1 MPGVHPSRRFVVARH
16 AAVVVVAS
24 VLAASACAAAS
35 FPQAPSVPSV
45 PSVPTDPA
53 PPGGMSAASMPADAA
68 SPDSPSPDVAKRDP
82 AQLPPAPLPLRAA
95 IDAAWRAHPGQRTV
109 EARRAASRARLRA
122 AGRPLHNPELELG
135 RDDDGAETTTTV
147 GLRMALD
154 IADKRGARRDIAA
167 ARADLADADA
177 RLRRREF
184 VRGWLAGW
192 ADTRAARDRVAAG
205 AHRLALTARFAG
217 LAERQFAAGDIS
229 GLERDLALLARD
241 EASAEQSRLLAEQAE
256 AEARF
261 RSVGGSPEV
270 DIDVPADGLPPPVA
284 FDGDLRALPDWQIA
298 QAAATVA
305 EREVVGARRD
315 RIADPVLG
323 AYGGR
328 KRDDTGGPD
337 DTVFGV
343 TVTVPLFVRNAYRAE
358 VVAAEAEA
366 DAARA
371 EREGVRL
378 ALEAD
383 HRRAVDSY
391 AAARSAWQGWRA
403 SRGTD
408 VARRTALLER
418 LWREGE
424 LSTAD
429 TLLQLKQTTDTR
441 LAGAEL
447 QARLW
452 RTWTDYLAATGR
464 LDAWAGLEAMP

>member
-1 MPGVHPSRRFVVARH
+1 MQGLHPSRRPVVARH
-16 AAVVVVAS
+16 AAMAVVAC
-24 VLAASACAAAS
+24 VFATSACAAAS
-35 FPQAPSVPSV
+35 PFSIPSDPPSSG
-45 PSVPTDPA
+45 PASASASARAADPA
-53 PPGGMSAASMPADAA
+53 VLA
-68 SPDSPSPDVAKRDP
+68 
-82 AQLPPAPLPLRAA
+82 PAPLPLRAA
-95 IDAAWRAHPGQRTV
+95 IAAAWRAHPEQRAV
-109 EARRAASRARLRA
+109 EARLAAWRARREA
-122 AGRPLHNPELELG
+122 AGRPLYNPEIDVAREDG
-135 RDDDGAETTTTV
+135 GAETTTSV

-154 IADKRGARRDIAA
+154 IADKRGARRDIAEA
-167 ARADLADADA
+167 QVDLAEAEA
-177 RLRRREF
+177 RVRRRTF
-184 VRGWLAGW
+184 VSTWLAGW
-192 ADTRAARDRVAAG
+192 ADTRAARERVAAG
-205 AHRLALTARFAG
+205 AERLALTTRFAG

-241 EASAEQSRLLAEQAE
+241 EAGAEQSQLLAEQAE

-261 RSVGGSPEV
+261 RSVGGQPESDV
-270 DIDVPADGLPPPVA
+270 DLPTNGLPTDGLPPA
-284 FDGDLRALPDWQIA
+284 SAIDGDVEALPDWQLA
-298 QAAATVA
+298 QAATVVA
-305 EREVVGARRD
+305 EREVVGVRRD

-328 KRDDTGGPD
+328 KRYDLGGPD

-371 EREGVRL
+371 EQSRVRL

-383 HRRAVDSY
+383 RRRAVDSY
-391 AAARSAWQGWRA
+391 AAARTAWNGWRA

-408 VARRTALLER
+408 VSRRTALLER

-452 RTWTDYLAATGR
+452 RTWTDSLAATGR
-464 LDAWAGLEAMP
+464 LEAWTGLEAMP

>member
-1 MPGVHPSRRFVVARH
+1 MPGVHPSRRPVVARH
-16 AAVVVVAS
+16 AAVFVVAT
-24 VLAASACAAAS
+24 VFAASTCAAAPS
-35 FPQAPSVPSV
+35 RPNPSNPSNTAPTGGISLASVSAD
-45 PSVPTDPA
+45 PT
-53 PPGGMSAASMPADAA
+53 AS
-68 SPDSPSPDVAKRDP
+68 
-82 AQLPPAPLPLRAA
+82 PPAPLPLRAA
-95 IDAAWRAHPGQRTV
+95 IDAAWRAHPEQRAV
-109 EARRAASRARLRA
+109 EARLAASRARLRA
-122 AGRPLHNPELELG
+122 AERPIHNPELDLA
-135 RDDDGAETTTTV
+135 RDDDGAETTTSV
-147 GLRMALD
+147 GLRMAVD
-154 IADKRGARRDIAA
+154 IADKRGARRDIAG
-167 ARADLADADA
+167 ARADLADAQA
-177 RLRRREF
+177 RVRRREF
-184 VRGWLAGW
+184 VRAWLGGW
-192 ADTRAARDRVAAG
+192 ADTRAARARVAAG
-205 AHRLALTARFAG
+205 SDRLALTARFAG
-217 LAERQFAAGDIS
+217 LAERQFVAGDIS

-241 EASAEQSRLLAEQAE
+241 EAGAEQSRLLAEQAE

-261 RSVGGSPEV
+261 RSVGGQPDAV
-270 DIDVPADGLPPPVA
+270 DAIDAPADVLPSPGA
-284 FDGDLRALPDWQIA
+284 IDGDLRALPDWQVA

-328 KRDDTGGPD
+328 KRYAPGGPD

-343 TVTVPLFVRNAYRAE
+343 TVTVPLFVRNPYRAE

-371 EREGVRL
+371 DQERVRL

-383 HRRAVDSY
+383 RRRAVDSY
-391 AAARSAWQGWRA
+391 AAAHMAWAGWRD

-408 VARRTALLER
+408 VSRRAELLEK

-429 TLLQLKQTTDTR
+429 YVLQLKQGLDTR

-464 LDAWAGLEAMP
+464 LEAWAGLETMP

>member
-1 MPGVHPSRRFVVARH
+1 MQGVHPSRRLIVARH
-16 AAVVVVAS
+16 AAVCVVAS
-24 VLAASACAAAS
+24 VLAASTCAAAS
-35 FPQAPSVPSV
+35 SPPFSSDPAAPGIASASP
-45 PSVPTDPA
+45 VPTDTAA
-53 PPGGMSAASMPADAA
+53 P
-68 SPDSPSPDVAKRDP
+68 
-82 AQLPPAPLPLRAA
+82 PPAPLPLRAA
-95 IDAAWRAHPGQRTV
+95 LAAAWRAHPAQRAV
-109 EARRAASRARLRA
+109 EARLAASRARLRA
-122 AGRPLHNPELELG
+122 AERPLHNPELEIA
-135 RDDDGAETTTTV
+135 RDDGGTETTTSV

-154 IADKRGARRDIAA
+154 IADKRGARRDIAG
-167 ARADLADADA
+167 ARVALADAEA
-177 RLRRREF
+177 RLQQREF
-184 VRGWLAGW
+184 VRAWLVGW
-192 ADTRAARDRVAAG
+192 ADTRAARERVAAG
-205 AHRLALTARFAG
+205 HQRLALTTRFAE
-217 LAERQFAAGDIS
+217 LAARQFDAGDIS

-241 EASAEQSRLLAEQAE
+241 EAGAEQAGLLAEQAE

-261 RSVGGSPEV
+261 RSVGGQPEAVDAIDASP
-270 DIDVPADGLPPPVA
+270 DDLPSPTAIDS
-284 FDGDLRALPDWQIA
+284 DLRALPDWQVA
-298 QAAATVA
+298 QAAATIA

-328 KRDDTGGPD
+328 KRYDPGGPD

-343 TVTVPLFVRNAYRAE
+343 TVTMPLFVRNPYRAE
-358 VVAAEAEA
+358 VMAAEAEA

-371 EREGVRL
+371 EQERVRL

-383 HRRAVDSY
+383 RRRAVDSY
-391 AAARSAWQGWRA
+391 AAARTAWTGWRG

-408 VARRTALLER
+408 VSRRTELLER

-429 TLLQLKQTTDTR
+429 TLQQLKQGLDTR

-452 RTWTDYLAATGR
+452 RTWTNYLAATGR